1 MAFAIVGTIAIA
13 AAATKAG
20 VGIAKGIAGSIQ
32 AKKAAKAQAKA
43 QKALDKNKVYASQYM
58 AHDSQEYFAEQFG
71 LYFMDRKDLVD
82 PKFKNLIE
90 DILKEANDIN

>member
-32 AKKAAKAQAKA
+32 AKKAAKATGK
-43 QKALDKNKVYASQYM
+43 KMTNTKK
-58 AHDSQEYFAEQFG
+58 
-71 LYFMDRKDLVD
+71 K
-82 PKFKNLIE
+82 K
-90 DILKEANDIN
+90 

>member
-1 MAFAIVGTIAIA
+1 MYGLNKKYKDLGTALKEYKRPPVERKLP
-13 AAATKAG
+13 T
-20 VGIAKGIAGSIQ
+20 VTN
-32 AKKAAKAQAKA
+32 
-43 QKALDKNKVYASQYM
+43 KALDKNKVYASQYM